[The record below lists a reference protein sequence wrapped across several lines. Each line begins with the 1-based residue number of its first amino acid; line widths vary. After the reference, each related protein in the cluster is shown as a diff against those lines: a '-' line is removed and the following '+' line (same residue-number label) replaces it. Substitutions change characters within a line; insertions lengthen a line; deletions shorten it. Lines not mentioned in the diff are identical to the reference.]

1 MGSMRIVVGTDQ
13 ILVAVNRIEESME
26 VADKLTQ
33 QMLEEV
39 RDLASIWEGDAAS
52 AYISKFNMEEDDINK
67 MISIFREDM
76 DILRRM
82 ADLYVQAEND
92 NQAEIQALKD
102 CVLE

>member
-33 QMLEEV
+33 H
-39 RDLASIWEGDAAS
+39 
-52 AYISKFNMEEDDINK
+52 ISKFNMEEDDINK